1 MAQRSVVRW
10 KSLAMNV
17 SIQKCDSSCEK
28 STSENTISILLRAAA
43 ITFAI
48 LLLAAFWVPI
58 DVSMSGATYYSA
70 DLFTHLAPR
79 ALLGTIGKSLH
90 IKWTGFIL
98 LRQLFQALWL
108 FLIVLQLTKSLRS
121 KESSSFIL
129 EISALSFLFGF
140 NTVVFTTNGESR
152 FIDVV
157 PYALVLCAVFVLLA
171 TDGRATI
178 TRRVAVTLLLLSAV
192 MVHEKSVFDIAILAV
207 WTTWKYGFKRSA
219 SLMLPSILGS
229 LCFLWLVSNRA
240 TLGLS
245 PLESIKLLRSGL
257 TFLGRESFSIWGIIL
272 AGGMLWVIFVVV
284 AHHFLKTTVN
294 YSMQGCIAVIMM
306 TLLCFAPL
314 LVAHDTIRIVG
325 VIWLPTFLLICEI
338 DLKSALQS
346 VRFRQWAL
354 GACFLQLLL
363 PPVLLYLGGVAPL
376 NCYSELILRFLP
388 PEKDF
393 TPVATSHDGLAP
405 AVGPFGLYAL
415 DRRDISDAI
424 VCWPPRPIRFAA
436 QSGSQ

>member
-1 MAQRSVVRW
+1 
-10 KSLAMNV
+10 MNATV
-17 SIQKCDSSCEK
+17 QKCDSSCGK
-28 STSENTISILLRAAA
+28 STSENTNSVLLRTSA
-43 ITFAI
+43 ITFVI

-58 DVSMSGATYYSA
+58 DVSMSGAPYYGA

-79 ALLGTIGKSLH
+79 ALLGTIGKTLQ

-108 FLIVLQLTKSLRS
+108 FLIVFQLTKFLRS
-121 KESSSFIL
+121 QEESNSFIL
-129 EISALSFLFGF
+129 EVSVLGFLFGF
-140 NTVVFTTNGESR
+140 NTVVFTTNGESL
-152 FIDVV
+152 FIDVM
-157 PYALVLCAVFVLLA
+157 PYALVLCAVLVLLP

-192 MVHEKSVFDIAILAV
+192 MFHEKSAFDIAILAV

-257 TFLGRESFSIWGIIL
+257 TFLSRESFNIWGIIL

-294 YSMQGCIAVIMM
+294 YSMQGSIAVIMM

-314 LVAHDTIRIVG
+314 LVAHDTIRMVG
-325 VIWLPTFLLICEI
+325 IIWLPTFLLICEI

-346 VRFRQWAL
+346 VHFRQWAL

-376 NCYSELILRFLP
+376 NCYSRELILRFLP

-393 TPVATSHDGLAP
+393 TPIATTHDGLAP

-436 QSGSQ
+436 PSGSQ